1 MRLERVSFSYPNGPA
16 VLKDFSLSLP
26 SSGLICLTGPSGC
39 GKTTL
44 LRLLTG
50 LERPQSGR
58 IVDPPKQA
66 AMVFQENRLLPWA
79 TVLENLTALFPHRNQ
94 QERALNGI
102 GLVGLV
108 KAVSLLPRQ
117 LRGGLQ
123 RRVAIARALAVAS
136 DLLVLDEPFSGL
148 DAALRDRLASLIV
161 RRCHTC
167 PGVLVTHQ
175 LADVHALG
183 ANLIAFTGPPL
194 KILME

>member
-16 VLKDFSLSLP
+16 VLRDFSFSLP
-26 SSGLICLTGPSGC
+26 DNGLVCLTGPSGC

-58 IVDPPKQA
+58 IVDLPNQT

-79 TVLENLTALFPHRNQ
+79 TVLQNLTALFPHRNQ
-94 QERALNGI
+94 EETALKWLR
-102 GLVGLV
+102 LVGLEE
-108 KAVSLLPRQ
+108 AASLYPSQ
-117 LRGGLQ
+117 LSGGMQ
-123 RRVAIARALAVAS
+123 RRVAIARALAMDS
-136 DLLVLDEPFSGL
+136 DFLVLDEPFSGL
-148 DAALRDRLASLIV
+148 DEALRDRLASLIV
-161 RRCHTC
+161 RRCHSC

-183 ANLIAFTGPPL
+183 AKLIAFTGPPL
-194 KILME
+194 NLL

>member
-66 AMVFQENRLLPWA
+66 AMVFQENRLLP
-79 TVLENLTALFPHRNQ
+79 
-94 QERALNGI
+94 
-102 GLVGLV
+102 VGHSV
-108 KAVSLLPRQ
+108 GESYRPVPT
-117 LRGGLQ
+117 
-123 RRVAIARALAVAS
+123 
-136 DLLVLDEPFSGL
+136 P
-148 DAALRDRLASLIV
+148 
-161 RRCHTC
+161 
-167 PGVLVTHQ
+167 
-175 LADVHALG
+175 
-183 ANLIAFTGPPL
+183 
-194 KILME
+194 